1 MKQKLFRG
9 FLGIG
14 LICWFVLSFST
25 GQAQTAATV
34 SLPSLSVPEGL
45 NIGVK
50 MSISGIPGAGLSD
63 FQGALSFDPNVV
75 QVSRVTGLNGYTVF
89 ASQLDNQSGEARFVV
104 AKTNTP
110 FLQQGDVL
118 EFSFTPVASVGSSTT
133 MAARMTTFN
142 DSNGVFIPHEMSA
155 GRLTIVQREPLV
167 SSFSFTPQPVIK
179 GQPVQFTNT
188 TVPSQGAAIEN
199 TSWNFG
205 DGNTSV
211 EQNPTHTFAQP
222 GVFTVELNVTDN
234 FGRNNATTQ
243 QVNVLESA
251 PTTEGVV
258 ESRTFPQPAS
268 TQVTFVYQVPN
279 SAQRVMLFV
288 FASTGKQVFANNALD
303 ARGGR
308 FTWGL
313 VGNDENRVSNGA
325 YFYVLTALGEAGNS
339 VGRTTGKIIV
349 QR

>member
-1 MKQKLFRG
+1 MRQKLIRG

-14 LICWFVLSFST
+14 FICLLVLSFST

-34 SLPSLSVPEGL
+34 SIPSLSVPEGL

-50 MSISGIPGAGLSD
+50 VSISGIPGAGLSD
-63 FQGALSFDPNVV
+63 FQGRLNFDPNVV

-89 ASQLDNQSGEARFVV
+89 ASALDNQAGEARFVV

-110 FLQQGDVL
+110 FLQQGEVL
-118 EFSFTPVASVGSSTT
+118 EFSFTPIASVGASTT
-133 MAARMTTFN
+133 LVTSMTTFN
-142 DSNGVFIPHEMSA
+142 DSNGVFIPHEVSA

-167 SSFSFTPQPVIK
+167 SSFSFTPQPAIK
-179 GQPVQFTNT
+179 GQPVQFSNT

-211 EQNPTHTFAQP
+211 EQNPVHTFAQP
-222 GVFTVELNVTDN
+222 GTFTVELSVTDN
-234 FGRNNATTQ
+234 FGRNNSITQ

-251 PTTEGVV
+251 PTTEGIV
-258 ESRTFPQPAS
+258 EVRTFPQPAS
-268 TQVTFVYQVPN
+268 TQTTFVYQVPS

-288 FASTGKQVFANNALD
+288 FASTGRQVFANDALD

-308 FTWGL
+308 FTWNL
-313 VGNDENRVSNGA
+313 LGNDETRVPNGA
-325 YFYVLTALGEAGNS
+325 YFYVITALGATGNG
-339 VGRTTGKIIV
+339 VGRATGKIIV